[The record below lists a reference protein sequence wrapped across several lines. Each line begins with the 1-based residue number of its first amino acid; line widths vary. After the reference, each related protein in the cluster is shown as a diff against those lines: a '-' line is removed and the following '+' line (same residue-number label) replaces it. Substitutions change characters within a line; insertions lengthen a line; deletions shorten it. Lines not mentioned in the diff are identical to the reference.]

1 MRACRVLA
9 PGAAQL
15 EGVGPSWRACMLPVR
30 KKCCG
35 LTEIRLLRTEKDARE
50 GWRASEIHD
59 SNNTCAAPSAP
70 PPPPP
75 RGHKGAAGRNA
86 RLARFES
93 WVLSRAAAAGVA
105 LDSNYYD
112 VVIVT

>member
-9 PGAAQL
+9 PGAAQF

-30 KKCCG
+30 NKCCG

-50 GWRASEIHD
+50 TSEASEIHD
-59 SNNTCAAPSAP
+59 SNNTCAAPSA
-70 PPPPP
+70 PP

-105 LDSNYYD
+105 LDSNYYV